1 MAETLTKG
9 LHYKLRDFRLRFHSK
24 PRQKDT
30 ITISEA
36 EETFLARAVKQNPD
50 KLTRFRM
57 TMKVHKT
64 PWKMRP
70 IVCCSGTFMN
80 D

>member
-1 MAETLTKG
+1 MADMLTKG

-24 PRQKDT
+24 PRRKDT

-36 EETFLARAVKQNPD
+36 EDTFLARAVKRNPD
-50 KLTRFRM
+50 KLARFWM

-64 PWKMRP
+64 P
-70 IVCCSGTFMN
+70 
-80 D
+80 